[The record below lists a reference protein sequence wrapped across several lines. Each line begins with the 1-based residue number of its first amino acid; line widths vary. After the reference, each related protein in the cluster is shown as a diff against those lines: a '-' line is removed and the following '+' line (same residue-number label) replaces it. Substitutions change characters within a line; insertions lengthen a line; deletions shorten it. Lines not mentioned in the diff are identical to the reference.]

1 MNATRGVKV
10 SLRLWVLMV
19 LLVQLCSGA
28 QPVEEKHHHVVS
40 VSNPE
45 KVPLLGGWFERTP
58 ESLEVQEAAQHAVKT
73 FNTIS
78 KSKKM
83 FKLVSVTAA
92 QTQVTNVINFKIDA
106 ILGKTKCLKTE
117 NHDLSSCSLDRKQV
131 RCRFEVTFNPRNN
144 KHELQGHDCTK
155 VERKV

>member
-1 MNATRGVKV
+1 MESACLCVHRN
-10 SLRLWVLMV
+10 LLFMV
-19 LLVQLCSGA
+19 INEHIDELQSFHF
-28 QPVEEKHHHVVS
+28 K
-40 VSNPE
+40 

-117 NHDLSSCSLDRKQV
+117 NHDLSSCSLDRKV
-131 RCRFEVTFNPRNN
+131 RMCRFEVTFNPRNN